1 VVLIASLLMA
11 ASVGCYT
18 YSVGS
23 VCFECCRIECGE
35 AERVARGRHGIISS
49 IRHQK
54 LTNFRQDEQQL
65 CCCLIALSA
74 VRSFFAQQ
82 DHMQVFKFVLD
93 CLDVFHI

>member
-1 VVLIASLLMA
+1 MVLIASLLMA

-74 VRSFFAQQ
+74 VCVDLSEGCQHELRSSGTR
-82 DHMQVFKFVLD
+82 
-93 CLDVFHI
+93 CR